1 MSTERR
7 VCAIC
12 ISLEDCL
19 KRFDVKTDDDYNVIC
34 SDYARDPKVKD
45 SEVEAMIVQAVLE
58 KWQRDG
64 ISQNEFVITISRQAG
79 AGGSEIA
86 RVLSQKTK
94 MDLMAGQI
102 IQRVAESSKA
112 SAKVI
117 ETLDEKSVSAMESW
131 VKSIF
136 SSSRPSASEYL
147 GHLSRV
153 IATIGKHGNAIIVGR
168 GANYILPPETT
179 FRVKIIAPLEYRI
192 ESMMRIRS
200 LPREEAKKYIEKR
213 DADRIAFV
221 RTYFETD
228 WLEVNPLSFDL
239 VINTEKVGIDG
250 AVDAILVSFQEW
262 RKVYEARKQL
272 EPWKSEVH

>member
-12 ISLEDCL
+12 ISQDDCL
-19 KRFDVKTDDDYNVIC
+19 KRFDVKTDEEYNVIC
-34 SDYARDPKVKD
+34 SDYTQDPKISD
-45 SEVEAMIVQAVLE
+45 SQVEAMIVQAQLE

-64 ISQNEFVITISRQAG
+64 INQNEFVITVSRQAG

-86 RVLSQKTK
+86 RILAQKTK

-102 IQRVAESSKA
+102 IQHVAESSKM

-136 SSSRPSASEYL
+136 SSQRPSPDEYL

-153 IATIGKHGNAIIVGR
+153 MATIGKHGNAIIVGR

-179 FRVKIIAPLEYRI
+179 FRVKIIAPLDYRI
-192 ESMMRIRS
+192 ESMMRIRNLS
-200 LPREEAKKYIEKR
+200 REESKKYIEKR

-221 RTYFETD
+221 RTYFQSD
-228 WLEVNPLSFDL
+228 WLEVNPLSFDM
-239 VINTEKVGIDG
+239 VINTQKVGIDG
-250 AVDAILVSFQEW
+250 AVASILVSFQEW
-262 RKVYEARKQL
+262 IRISESRKTDLPAKEA
-272 EPWKSEVH
+272 VH

>member
-12 ISLEDCL
+12 ISQDDCL
-19 KRFDVKTDDDYNVIC
+19 KRFDVKTDEEYNVIC
-34 SDYARDPKVKD
+34 SDYTQDPKISD
-45 SEVEAMIVQAVLE
+45 SQVEAMIVQAQLE

-64 ISQNEFVITISRQAG
+64 INQNEFVITVSRQAG

-86 RVLSQKTK
+86 RILAQKTK

-102 IQRVAESSKA
+102 IQHVAESSKM

-136 SSSRPSASEYL
+136 SSQRPSPDEYL

-153 IATIGKHGNAIIVGR
+153 MATIGKHGNAIIVGR

-179 FRVKIIAPLEYRI
+179 FRVKIIAPLDYRI
-192 ESMMRIRS
+192 ESMMRIRNLS
-200 LPREEAKKYIEKR
+200 REESKKYIEKR
-213 DADRIAFV
+213 DAERIAFV
-221 RTYFETD
+221 RTYFQSD
-228 WLEVNPLSFDL
+228 WLEVNPLSFDM
-239 VINTEKVGIDG
+239 VINTQKVGIDG
-250 AVDAILVSFQEW
+250 AVASILVSFQEW
-262 RKVYEARKQL
+262 IRISESRKTDLPAKEA
-272 EPWKSEVH
+272 VH